1 LYLKPVSDNE
11 IRNIIR
17 ELRNTSPGI
26 TAYLIKKV
34 TDNIVIQLPYIF
46 NLSLEFWV
54 FPDELKLAKVIPLH
68 KISLP

>member
-1 LYLKPVSDNE
+1 MEIPYMLKPISDNE

-46 NLSLEFWV
+46 NLSLEF
-54 FPDELKLAKVIPLH
+54 
-68 KISLP
+68 